1 MINNRVMSGTYVKKE
16 STITV
21 GENIK
26 AARKAKGISQK
37 EMAAKFF
44 MNQQQYSRFE
54 NGVYELNYDQII
66 KVCKILDITPNEL
79 FGFGF

>member
-1 MINNRVMSGTYVKKE
+1 MSGTYVKKE